1 MIDKKDKDV
10 INRSVVRI
18 FSEIISIN
26 PFIPFD
32 EIPPKRSQ
40 GTGFFIDNKGYIL
53 TCSHVVEHSINILID
68 IPNISTEKFQCE
80 LIHIIPKFDIAL
92 LKVKNYKNKY
102 FVELG
107 DSDKLEISDEVF
119 AVGFPKSI
127 NSNGG
132 NNIKYTLGIISSI
145 RINRGNNTQC
155 IFNIISSINSNGGN
169 NIKYTLGII
178 SGHQEGLIQTDTPIN
193 SGNSG
198 GPLFRKNKVIGIN
211 SKKLIGD
218 DVSNIGYA
226 VPINYFNHIKD
237 KKSIIVHRPLLNCVI
252 NNTNNKIC
260 EHLTNNSGVYISKV
274 YKNSIFED
282 IKKEFILT
290 KFDNYKIDNYGYL
303 EKRWLGEKI
312 HLKNILNFY
321 NDNTKVKI
329 EYFINKKKYNKE
341 IKFKPNRPTIYRMFS
356 NYENI
361 DYLIIGGAIFMN
373 LYLDHETRIN
383 SIHNANDFYEE
394 KVLITYILP
403 NTQFNILNNI
413 EIGSVIKK
421 INDTQINNLN
431 DIRKIIKKPFK
442 MNNLNILKIQ
452 DNDNNVIIMELKEI
466 IKANKQISKLYRF
479 NTKNIL

>member
-107 DSDKLEISDEVF
+107 DSDKLEISDAVF
-119 AVGFPKSI
+119 AVGFPK
-127 NSNGG
+127 
-132 NNIKYTLGIISSI
+132 
-145 RINRGNNTQC
+145 
-155 IFNIISSINSNGGN
+155 SINSNGGN

-290 KFDNYKIDNYGYL
+290 KFDHYKIDNYGYL
-303 EKRWLGEKI
+303 EKRLLGEKI

-321 NDNTKVKI
+321 NDNTKVKM

>member
-119 AVGFPKSI
+119 AVGFPK
-127 NSNGG
+127 
-132 NNIKYTLGIISSI
+132 
-145 RINRGNNTQC
+145 
-155 IFNIISSINSNGGN
+155 SINSNGGN

>member
-1 MIDKKDKDV
+1 MIDKKNKDV
-10 INRSVVRI
+10 INKSVVRI

-32 EIPPKRSQ
+32 ELPPKRSQ
-40 GTGFFIDNKGYIL
+40 GTGFFIDNKGHIL
-53 TCSHVVEHSINILID
+53 TCSHVVEASKNIIID
-68 IPNISTEKFQCE
+68 IPNISTDKIQCE

-102 FVELG
+102 FLECG

-119 AVGFPKSI
+119 AVGFPK
-127 NSNGG
+127 
-132 NNIKYTLGIISSI
+132 
-145 RINRGNNTQC
+145 
-155 IFNIISSINSNGGN
+155 SINSNGGN

-198 GPLFRKNKVIGIN
+198 GPLFKGNKVIGIN
-211 SKKLIGD
+211 SKKLVGNN
-218 DVSNIGYA
+218 VSNIGYA
-226 VPINYFNHIKD
+226 VPINYFNHIKE

-252 NNTNNKIC
+252 NNTNDKIC
-260 EHLTNNSGVYISKV
+260 NYLTNNSGVYISKV

-321 NDNTKVKI
+321 NDNCKVKI

-341 IKFKPNRPTIYRMFS
+341 IKFKPHRPTIYRMFS

-361 DYLIIGGAIFMN
+361 DYLIIGGAICMN
-373 LYLDHETRIN
+373 LYLEHDEKIN
-383 SIHNANDFYEE
+383 YIHTTNDYYEE
-394 KVLITYILP
+394 KVIVTYILP

-413 EIGSVIKK
+413 DMGSIITKINDVKVNNLDDIRKVIKK
-421 INDTQINNLN
+421 
-431 DIRKIIKKPFK
+431 PYK
-442 MNNLNILKIQ
+442 MNNLHILKME
-452 DNDNNVIIMELKEI
+452 DNNNNVIIMDLKEI
-466 IKANKQISKLYRF
+466 IKSNKQISKLYRF
-479 NTKNIL
+479 NSKNIL